1 MTYKIFGKINDE
13 KKEKILSFRVSKKMH
28 SYFETHAKEAYGDT
42 TTGLKEIMFQY
53 MENITYKRGTIYNN
67 PMFIILP
74 KEDIIN
80 EQAKIRDTKN
90 EPPFNPCEEYNKIND
105 ITKVKIYDHIESYI
119 LENRPLDSEEDIR
132 DIVRAYSKDGYI
144 IAHFYLN
151 NYLDKF
157 NKGIYSLD
165 SNHQNAHRGFIMFE
179 CDNQIY
185 NIVLTYELD
194 ENGLLKSGKANIIS
208 NSDAYNLAKEKDN
221 IQLAKIIDKYNHE
234 STNIEQNI
242 DDLKNKKKELERQ
255 LKEVNRQIK
264 MLR

>member
-1 MTYKIFGKINDE
+1 MTYKIFGDIKETD
-13 KKEKILSFRVSKKMH
+13 KEKILSFRVSKKVYNIFV
-28 SYFETHAKEAYGDT
+28 SHAEAKYGDK
-42 TTGLKEIMFQY
+42 TTGLNQILLQY
-53 MENITYKRGTIYNN
+53 LESVTFKRGTIYNN

-80 EQAKIRDTKN
+80 KQAKIRDTKN
-90 EPPFNPCEEYNKIND
+90 EPPINPCEEYNKIDD

-132 DIVRAYSKDGYI
+132 DIARAYSKDGYI

-151 NYLDKF
+151 NYLDKS
-157 NKGIYSLD
+157 NNGIYSLD
-165 SNHQNAHRGFIMFE
+165 SNHQNAHMGFIMFE
-179 CDNQIY
+179 YNNQIY
-185 NIVLTYELD
+185 NIVLAYELD

-208 NSDAYNLAKEKDN
+208 NSDAYKLAREKDN
-221 IQLAKIIDKYNHE
+221 LQLAKIIDKYNHN

-255 LKEVNRQIK
+255 LKEINRQIK
-264 MLR
+264 MLK